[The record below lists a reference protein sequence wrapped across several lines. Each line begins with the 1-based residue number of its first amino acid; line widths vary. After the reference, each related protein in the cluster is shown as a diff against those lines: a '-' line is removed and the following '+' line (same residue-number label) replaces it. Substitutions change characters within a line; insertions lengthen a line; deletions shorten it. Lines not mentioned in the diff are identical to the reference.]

1 MEQTLYYSCCSKL
14 SPVIVQNMLFWFK
27 SSYNR
32 FLCASCRIYGIYGE
46 NIFLSRNLYD
56 SHRNVYTKNGWRKF
70 FSNAFQLMQE
80 FAQANR
86 QFGLGLQPLMLY
98 IRKQMTDAYQYKQ
111 CSLQYLCFQVGII
124 SKTTIQICEHLDNIR
139 PTKTFIR
146 RRKKTTHS
154 HTLML
159 NACPLG
165 FWYQAKKTVTIV
177 CRHRRRWPFF
187 CSVWR
192 FINRLFFHL
201 KLPHYCK
208 WHSFAKLSIQHSNKT
223 HRSRTKGR
231 LYHCRCAVCHANA
244 NKHQYSNWRMRTK
257 ATITFIWLT
266 TSEPYLTKV
275 EETYCYLT

>member
-1 MEQTLYYSCCSKL
+1 
-14 SPVIVQNMLFWFK
+14 MLFWFK

-46 NIFLSRNLYD
+46 NIFFSRNLYD

-111 CSLQYLCFQVGII
+111 CALQYLCFQVGII

-146 RRKKTTHS
+146 RRRKNHPQS
-154 HTLML
+154 HVNVERVSAWVLISS
-159 NACPLG
+159 
-165 FWYQAKKTVTIV
+165 KE
-177 CRHRRRWPFF
+177 
-187 CSVWR
+187 
-192 FINRLFFHL
+192 NRNDCLSSSSSLAFLLF
-201 KLPHYCK
+201 
-208 WHSFAKLSIQHSNKT
+208 
-223 HRSRTKGR
+223 R
-231 LYHCRCAVCHANA
+231 
-244 NKHQYSNWRMRTK
+244 
-257 ATITFIWLT
+257 
-266 TSEPYLTKV
+266 V
-275 EETYCYLT
+275 EIY